1 MEVSNRELKRI
12 LERTVSKSR
21 KEWARKLDDALWA
34 YRTAYKSPIGMSPYR
49 LVYGKA
55 CHLPVELE
63 HKAYWAIKTLN
74 YDCKKIAE
82 KRLLQLCELD
92 EIREMAY
99 ENSKIYKERAKK
111 WHDAK
116 VKIKSFQVGDQ
127 VLLFNSRLRLFP
139 GKLKSRWSGPFVV
152 SHIYPYGAVEV
163 CNTQGERFKVNGQR
177 LKIYYGG
184 TLENVRQTAFLADLT
199 L

>member
-74 YDCKKIAE
+74 YDGKKIAE
-82 KRLLQLCELD
+82 KRLLQLYELD

-99 ENSKIYKERAKK
+99 ENSMIYKERTKK

-127 VLLFNSRLRLFP
+127 VLLFNS
-139 GKLKSRWSGPFVV
+139 
-152 SHIYPYGAVEV
+152 
-163 CNTQGERFKVNGQR
+163 
-177 LKIYYGG
+177 
-184 TLENVRQTAFLADLT
+184 
-199 L
+199 